1 MLDRLRELRCTG
13 DDGGGARAAGGLAMA
28 LEAGGSARF
37 GPPPPRAELETRG
50 ATFVSLPRAVFDE
63 LHGLAAA
70 RATGD
75 LGSEGANLFDELIG
89 HVARR
94 VAAGQS
100 PIPRRIAAAA

>member
-1 MLDRLRELRCTG
+1 MRYQRWHLVSPLAPAGSNDLRVT
-13 DDGGGARAAGGLAMA
+13 
-28 LEAGGSARF
+28 S
-37 GPPPPRAELETRG
+37 RAELETRG